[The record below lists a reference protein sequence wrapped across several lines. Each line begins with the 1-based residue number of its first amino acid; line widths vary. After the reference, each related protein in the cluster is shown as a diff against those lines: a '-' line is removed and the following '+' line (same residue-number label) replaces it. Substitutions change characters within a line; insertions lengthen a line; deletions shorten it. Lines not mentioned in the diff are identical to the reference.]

1 MYESISHSLLNEILN
16 ELKPEIRDQELHHFY
31 TRLGANFYSIYTLF
45 SRLYGTRSDLKQ
57 QFLKLVETLAR
68 QYIARPTHLKKMDLE
83 REKYHTWYLSQK
95 WVGMTLYADGFAE
108 DLQGVKSRVDYFEEL
123 GVNLVHIM
131 PLLKCPEEASDGG
144 YAVSNFR
151 EINQR
156 FGTMQN
162 LRDLAA
168 EMRKRDILL
177 VLDVVVNHTS
187 DEHEWALMAKLGEK
201 TYQDYY
207 YTFETRDIPDMFEET
222 LPEVFPEHAPG
233 NFTWVREMGRWVMTV
248 FHNYQWDLNYSNP
261 AVFIE
266 MLDVLL
272 YWANQ
277 GVDILRLD
285 AVAFLWKKIGSNS
298 QNEREAHLILQ
309 LFKDCC
315 QVTAPGVLF
324 IAEAIVAPVEIVKY
338 FGEDAVNAK
347 ECELAY
353 NATLMALLWD
363 AAATKNAKLLTQGI
377 KNLPGKLDGSTWLN
391 YVRCHD
397 DIGLGF
403 SDEDIHLAGYN
414 PRSHRQFLID
424 YFTGK
429 SEESE
434 ARGLPFGENQKNS
447 TDTRISGTLTSL
459 IGLENALEEGDSQ
472 KIDILVKHT
481 ILLYNIIFSFGGVP
495 LVYYGDEL
503 GTVNDYSYVTVL
515 GKAND
520 TRWAHRPKINW
531 QQADLRNTPGTIQYK
546 IFSALKRMTQVRK
559 EIPEFEDFN
568 NRELIDMGDE
578 HIFTYFRFNP
588 YRQSRVL
595 VISNFGASS
604 IYLDLAQFDKLQ
616 MPKYDSFIDLYT
628 GKPPAMFQER
638 LVLSPYQFYWLAN
651 PVWKSGP
658 FSLDRRQESA

>member
-1 MYESISHSLLNEILN
+1 MYESVSHSLLNEILD

-31 TRLGANFYSIYTLF
+31 TRLGANFYSIYGLF
-45 SRLYGTRSDLKQ
+45 CHLYGTRSDLKQ
-57 QFLKLVETLAR
+57 QFLRLVETLAR
-68 QYIARPTHLKKMDLE
+68 QYISRSPELKNLDLE
-83 REKYHTWYLSQK
+83 RQKDHTWYLSQK

-108 DLQGVKSRVDYFEEL
+108 DLPGVKSRIDYFEEL
-123 GVNLVHIM
+123 GVNLIHLM

-144 YAVSNFR
+144 YAISNFR
-151 EINQR
+151 EIHQR
-156 FGTMQN
+156 FGTMDD
-162 LRDLAA
+162 LRSLAD
-168 EMRKRDILL
+168 ELRQRDILL

-187 DEHEWALMAKLGEK
+187 DEHEWALRAKLGEK
-201 TYQDYY
+201 HYQDYY

-222 LPEVFPEHAPG
+222 LPDVFPEHSPG
-233 NFTWVREMGRWVMTV
+233 NFTWVKDMGRWVMTV
-248 FHNYQWDLNYSNP
+248 FHDYQWDLNYSNP

-266 MLDVLL
+266 MLDILL

-277 GVDILRLD
+277 GTDILRLD

-363 AAATKNAKLLTQGI
+363 AVATKNANLLTQGV
-377 KNLPGKLDGSTWLN
+377 KNLPSKLDGSTWLN
-391 YVRCHD
+391 YIRCHD

-403 SDEDIHLAGYN
+403 SDLDIHMAGYD
-414 PRSHRQFLID
+414 PYSHRHFLIN

-429 SEESE
+429 SPESE
-434 ARGLPFGENQKNS
+434 ARGLPFGQSEKNS

-459 IGLENALEEGDSQ
+459 IGLENALEEGDPA
-472 KIDILVKHT
+472 KIDIIVRHAL
-481 ILLYNIIFSFGGVP
+481 LLYSIIFSFGGVP
-495 LVYYGDEL
+495 LIYYGDEL
-503 GTVNDYSYVTVL
+503 GTVNDYSFVTVL

-531 QQADLRNTPGTIQYK
+531 QQADLRHQPGTLQYK
-546 IFSALKRMTQVRK
+546 IFSALKRMIQVRK
-559 EIPEFEDFN
+559 EVPEFEDFN
-568 NRELIDMGDE
+568 NRELVDLGDS
-578 HIFTYFRFNP
+578 HIFAFFRGHP
-588 YRQSRVL
+588 YRQSKVL
-595 VISNFGASS
+595 VIANFGADSRRLNLSHFEQLQGSS
-604 IYLDLAQFDKLQ
+604 YEG
-616 MPKYDSFIDLYT
+616 FIDLYS

-651 PVWKSGP
+651 PAWKSGP
-658 FSLDRRQESA
+658 FALGRR